1 MRNPARF
8 SAKFERK
15 VNNLHFRLGVGLEEE
30 SDRLRLC
37 DECGVRVWGRAFR
50 FHESGTIE
58 RLFCPN
64 CGALIEEKEIE

>member
-1 MRNPARF
+1 
-8 SAKFERK
+8 
-15 VNNLHFRLGVGLEEE
+15 LGVGLEEE